1 MLYPKIAG
9 VKILGSAAEGGKP
22 LATLD
27 KGEELIYMG
36 AEENG
41 FVKVES
47 GKGGGWVKK
56 ILVTK

>member
-1 MLYPKIAG
+1 M
-9 VKILGSAAEGGKP
+9 GSASEAGQAV
-22 LATLD
+22 ATLD